1 MLHCLVFKEQ
11 LCLSKLSLQATHLL
25 YRISFRLSRT
35 FLFFFLSESSAPA
48 RRFQSRS
55 IFLPGR
61 CLAAT
66 CIILQDTQAF
76 VNSFFKKTCKKSPAS
91 SKRALL
97 RRDDAGFRHPFQS
110 FSFSHSVVDP
120 TASQRQDGFRAPISR
135 TFRVSLCVDDDIV
148 IGFGDLV
155 VATRRAATLK
165 VAHDGRTCTRA
176 ELGQRSST
184 LCMSAASQTTRR
196 DRHRHG
202 EERREEDSCPG
213 YHSAHTLTSF
223 SHHRQ
228 DKELCQRS
236 QPCPDKEKT
245 GCMNPYSLLG
255 NIQSGPHR
263 SARVSHQSVPWPNSS
278 DHHCLS
284 HKIHPSS

>member
-97 RRDDAGFRHPFQS
+97 RADDAGFRHPFQS

-155 VATRRAATLK
+155 VATRLDTVYL
-165 VAHDGRTCTRA
+165 
-176 ELGQRSST
+176 
-184 LCMSAASQTTRR
+184 ASIPCF
-196 DRHRHG
+196 
-202 EERREEDSCPG
+202 RE
-213 YHSAHTLTSF
+213 
-223 SHHRQ
+223 
-228 DKELCQRS
+228 
-236 QPCPDKEKT
+236 
-245 GCMNPYSLLG
+245 
-255 NIQSGPHR
+255 
-263 SARVSHQSVPWPNSS
+263 
-278 DHHCLS
+278 
-284 HKIHPSS
+284 